1 MKLASSSSI
10 NFWSPLAM
18 SLWEMQI
25 RDGVRCMHH
34 CASHSCRPRATWLLP
49 FRISDVR
56 FCWLATK
63 PHQIKLINSFPDK
76 SKVEV
81 ERERA
86 IVSACASCLVLS
98 MSAHDFTLMMWRRST
113 RMAHPTE
120 RTTIKRE
127 GPRRGYGT
135 AEQSPSLNFQLHEVQ
150 PSDTLLGISLKYGVA
165 TEEIL
170 RANKMYASDSIF
182 MRKAL
187 KIPTKATKD
196 GASVGVATSP
206 SSARSAKP
214 IARKEGNIT
223 DFLSKFDAEFSRTK
237 QAVDIQVQNSSF
249 PAAAAAAAAEGPYP
263 AAAAASPR
271 VAFAEQRRH
280 GLARPHA
287 PDRSY
292 QAVRSEGA
300 EFVEGDE
307 ELFQL

>member
-1 MKLASSSSI
+1 ML
-10 NFWSPLAM
+10 
-18 SLWEMQI
+18 
-25 RDGVRCMHH
+25 
-34 CASHSCRPRATWLLP
+34 
-49 FRISDVR
+49 
-56 FCWLATK
+56 
-63 PHQIKLINSFPDK
+63 
-76 SKVEV
+76 
-81 ERERA
+81 
-86 IVSACASCLVLS
+86 
-98 MSAHDFTLMMWRRST
+98 MWRSST

-135 AEQSPSLNFQLHEVQ
+135 AEQSPNLNFQLHEVL

-187 KIPTKATKD
+187 RIPTKAIKD

-206 SSARSAKP
+206 SSSRSTKP
-214 IARKEGNIT
+214 IARKEGSIT

-249 PAAAAAAAAEGPYP
+249 PAAAAAAEGPYSTAA

-292 QAVRSEGA
+292 QGAVRSEGA

-307 ELFQL
+307 DLFQL